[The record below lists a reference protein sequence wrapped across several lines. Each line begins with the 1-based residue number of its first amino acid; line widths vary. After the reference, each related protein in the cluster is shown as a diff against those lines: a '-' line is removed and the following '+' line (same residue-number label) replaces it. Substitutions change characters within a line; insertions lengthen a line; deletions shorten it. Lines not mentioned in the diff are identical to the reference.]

1 MYILK
6 KEVYL
11 DRYNECYKHIIVISP
26 KPTDPALIKITKLT
40 NREKL
45 SPFQQTSP
53 CCPEEQC
60 YYVVMNPKNPCE
72 FLCIDQLTLL
82 FNYLFSNGFKIDTSV
97 TKVMQNSSVKIDN
110 LICFISK

>member
-11 DRYNECYKHIIVISP
+11 DRYNKCYKHIIVISP
-26 KPTDPALIKITKLT
+26 QPKGEALLNISKLV

-45 SPFQQTSP
+45 SPFQELSP
-53 CCPEEQC
+53 CCPEDQC
-60 YYVVMNPKNPCE
+60 YYVILNPKNKCD
-72 FLCIDQLTLL
+72 FLCIDQITLL
-82 FNYLFSNGFKIDTSV
+82 FNYLFNHGFKIDTSV

-110 LICFISK
+110 LICFITK

>member
-11 DRYNECYKHIIVISP
+11 DKYNKCYKHIIVISP
-26 KPTDPALIKITKLT
+26 PPKEKALLDISKLV

-45 SPFQQTSP
+45 SPFQELLP

-60 YYVVMNPKNPCE
+60 YYVILNPTNKCE
-72 FLCIDQLTLL
+72 FLCIDQITLL
-82 FNYLFSNGFKIDTSV
+82 FNYLFMKGFKIDTSV
-97 TKVMQNSSVKIDN
+97 TKVMQQSSVKIDN
-110 LICFISK
+110 LICFITK

>member
-11 DRYNECYKHIIVISP
+11 DHYNKCYKHIIVISP
-26 KPTDPALIKITKLT
+26 KPTEKALLEISKLVH
-40 NREKL
+40 REKL
-45 SPFQQTSP
+45 SPFQQISP

-60 YYVVMNPKNPCE
+60 YYILLHPKTRE
-72 FLCIDQLTLL
+72 FLCINQITIL
-82 FNYLFSNGFKIDTSV
+82 FNYLFENGFKIDTSV
-97 TKVMQNSSVKIDN
+97 TEVMQQSSVKIKD